1 MGLLSKR
8 AYSVSTLLVMIPI
21 ALSAY
26 THLWNPAGFPNLFY
40 DEGVYMRRAMHVMEG
55 LGPQEAYYYDHP
67 FFGQIFLAS
76 MLTIVGY
83 PESLHPSASLPSMES
98 LYLVPRTLM
107 GILAVIDTLL
117 LYKISER
124 IYNRNVALFGS
135 ILFAV
140 LPSTWF
146 TRMILLDSLLLPL
159 LLLSILLALYSTT
172 TNSKN
177 KTKKILI
184 LLSGILLGLAIFTKI
199 PAFTMIPLVAFL
211 IYRPSRSLKSLATW
225 FVPVLLIPLIW
236 PVQSIV
242 VGSFDSWTN
251 DVLWQINRDNAG
263 LPWIIFLLAI
273 IDPVLFVAGFAGL
286 AHCFIKRDYLILL
299 WTIPFIAFIAAMGYA
314 NFFYWIPILPALCMG
329 AARLIFDI
337 IKRTKVN
344 KQKQLAVIVLSSIT
358 IFGFIS
364 TTLLIVTDVTSAQLA
379 SAAFVASYLESGTD
393 DPTVISNPIY
403 SWIFR
408 YVFHNNHVLSDYRDL
423 LYTSSVNE
431 DKPGILLIDD
441 PRFKLDIGKE
451 DSQLLHE
458 LYGNTTTIT
467 IFKGNV
473 TKYDLGLYP
482 YTSMVE
488 NYEGSEVGI
497 RVSNSHS

>member
-159 LLLSILLALYSTT
+159 LLLSILLALYSHYH
-172 TNSKN
+172 KF
-177 KTKKILI
+177 KK
-184 LLSGILLGLAIFTKI
+184 
-199 PAFTMIPLVAFL
+199 
-211 IYRPSRSLKSLATW
+211 
-225 FVPVLLIPLIW
+225 
-236 PVQSIV
+236 
-242 VGSFDSWTN
+242 
-251 DVLWQINRDNAG
+251 
-263 LPWIIFLLAI
+263 
-273 IDPVLFVAGFAGL
+273 
-286 AHCFIKRDYLILL
+286 
-299 WTIPFIAFIAAMGYA
+299 
-314 NFFYWIPILPALCMG
+314 
-329 AARLIFDI
+329 
-337 IKRTKVN
+337 
-344 KQKQLAVIVLSSIT
+344 
-358 IFGFIS
+358 
-364 TTLLIVTDVTSAQLA
+364 
-379 SAAFVASYLESGTD
+379 
-393 DPTVISNPIY
+393 
-403 SWIFR
+403 
-408 YVFHNNHVLSDYRDL
+408 
-423 LYTSSVNE
+423 
-431 DKPGILLIDD
+431 
-441 PRFKLDIGKE
+441 
-451 DSQLLHE
+451 
-458 LYGNTTTIT
+458 
-467 IFKGNV
+467 
-473 TKYDLGLYP
+473 
-482 YTSMVE
+482 
-488 NYEGSEVGI
+488 
-497 RVSNSHS
+497 